1 LRTSVAQ
8 REQVLRGWRWRNWDF
23 HSSAELAGLETEWEM
38 PVVIRSVEF
47 NPPIREDWLRI
58 VTKSESTAE
67 FPHSAPGRHNTGHS
81 FLSNENVVFSRMALS
96 GFGQRKECFR
106 LAIKEFIKHH
116 YRHFNAASLIDAAEG
131 YVKLI
136 DGGGKMFLT
145 MGGAMSTAELG
156 LSLAEMIRQGKV
168 HAITCTGAN
177 LEEDVF
183 NLVAHDFY
191 ERVPNY
197 RDLTPADEVALLD
210 RHMNRVT
217 DTCIPEMEA
226 MRRIEKVVLKEWMR
240 ADQAGESFFPHQFM
254 YKILLSG
261 DLKDS
266 YQIDPKNSWL
276 LAAAERNLP
285 MFVPGWEDS
294 TLGNMYAGHC
304 ISGDV
309 KRVHTVRTGIE
320 YMMELAEWYTATTAE
335 VPLGFFQIAG
345 GIAGDFPICVVP
357 MLHQDL
363 QRDHVPLWAYFC
375 QISDSTTSYGS
386 YSGAVPNEKITWGK
400 LGADTPK
407 YIIESDAT
415 IVAPL
420 VFAYVLGW

>member
-1 LRTSVAQ
+1 MSAITS
-8 REQVLRGWRWRNWDF
+8 
-23 HSSAELAGLETEWEM
+23 
-38 PVVIRSVEF
+38 
-47 NPPIREDWLRI
+47 
-58 VTKSESTAE
+58 
-67 FPHSAPGRHNTGHS
+67 
-81 FLSNENVVFSRMALS
+81 
-96 GFGQRKECFR
+96 
-106 LAIKEFIKHH
+106 FIKHH
-116 YRHFNAASLIDAAEG
+116 YRHFNAAALIDAAEA
-131 YVKLI
+131 YKAHLAS
-136 DGGGKMFLT
+136 GGKMFMT
-145 MGGAMSTAELG
+145 IAGAMSTAELG
-156 LSLAEMIRQGKV
+156 LSLAEMIRQDKV
-168 HAITCTGAN
+168 HGICCTGAN

-191 ERVPNY
+191 ERVPHY
-197 RDLTPADEVALLD
+197 RDLTPADEAALLD

-226 MRRIEKVVLKEWMR
+226 MRRIENEVLKEWVR
-240 ADQAGESFFPHQFM
+240 ADKAGERYFPHEFM

-261 DLKDS
+261 DLKAS
-266 YQIDPKNSWL
+266 YQIDPRNSWL
-276 LAAAERNLP
+276 LAAAEKNLP
-285 MFVPGWEDS
+285 MFVPGWEDA

-309 KRVHTVRTGIE
+309 KKVHTVRTGIE
-320 YMMELAEWYTATTAE
+320 YMMELAEWYTSTTAKT
-335 VPLGFFQIAG
+335 PLGFFQIGG

-363 QRDHVPLWAYFC
+363 RREHVPLWAYFC

-400 LGADTPK
+400 LGEKTPK
-407 YIIESDAT
+407 FIIESDAS